1 MSELKALDEL
11 FSKLTQNATPVDPL
25 EGMNG
30 VEVLWYLL
38 TNWDAGKGLWIFI
51 GIGVFAFIL
60 SLICDKYMDD
70 KELPPV
76 DQSIGWWR

>member
-38 TNWDAGKGLWIFI
+38 SNWEAGKGLWFI
-51 GIGVFAFIL
+51 IGFAVLAIII
-60 SLICDKYMDD
+60 SWWCDKHMDNKD
-70 KELPPV
+70 LPV
-76 DQSIGWWR
+76 VEDIGWGR